1 MKNII
6 KNGGRKDMNFGLI
19 GVGGYVAPR
28 HLQAIKDTGNDL
40 KVALDLNDSV
50 GVIEKYEDLDYIS
63 VCSPNF
69 LHETHCKLGMRLGAN
84 VICEKP
90 LSTTVDNLMQLKKV
104 ENMTSRRV
112 FTILQLRLHPAVG
125 QLKSTIENNKKYLVK
140 KSTIENNKKYLV
152 NLQYITPREEWY
164 FQTWKGRE
172 KQSGGIE
179 ANIGIHFFDLLIWLF
194 GDVQQVEVTERNK
207 YVSAG
212 VLELENAN
220 VEWFL
225 SLNKDHLPSDK
236 ESVYRRMVVD
246 GEEVVFDNVASDLHT
261 ISYQDIIS
269 GYGYGIDDSIKS
281 IDLIERIRE
290 G

>member
-1 MKNII
+1 
-6 KNGGRKDMNFGLI
+6 MNFGLI

-50 GVIEKYEDLDYIS
+50 GVIAEYFPNCKFFTKQEAFDRHIVKYENLDYMSI
-63 VCSPNF
+63 CSPNF
-69 LHETHCKLGMRLGAN
+69 LHETHCKLGMRLGTN

-90 LSTTVDNLMQLKKV
+90 LSTTVDNLIQLKKV
-104 ENMTSRRV
+104 ERITGHRV
-112 FTILQLRLHPAVG
+112 FSILQLRLHPAIS
-125 QLKSTIENNKKYLVK
+125 QLRNRID
-140 KSTIENNKKYLV
+140 INKKYLV

-194 GDVQQVEVTERNK
+194 GDVQQVEVTKRDK
-207 YVSAG
+207 YVSSG
-212 VLELENAN
+212 VMELERAN

-225 SLNKDHLPSDK
+225 SLNKDHLPSGK
-236 ESVYRRMVVD
+236 EGVYRRMMV
-246 GEEVVFDNVASDLHT
+246 GNEEVVFDNVASNLHT
-261 ISYQDIIS
+261 ISYQDIIA
-269 GYGYGIDDSIKS
+269 GEGYGIDDSIKS
-281 IDLIERIRE
+281 IELIETIRE
-290 G
+290 GVK

>member
-1 MKNII
+1 
-6 KNGGRKDMNFGLI
+6 MNFGLI

-28 HLQAIKDTGNDL
+28 HMQAIKDTGNDL

-50 GVIEKYEDLDYIS
+50 GIIEKYFPNCKFFTKQEAFDRHIVKYENLDYMSI
-63 VCSPNF
+63 CSPNF
-69 LHETHCKLGMRLGAN
+69 LHETHCKLGMRLGAD

-104 ENMTSRRV
+104 EIMTSRRV
-112 FTILQLRLHPAVG
+112 FSILQLRLHPSIS
-125 QLKSTIENNKKYLVK
+125 QLRDRLDNTKKH
-140 KSTIENNKKYLV
+140 LV

-164 FQTWKGRE
+164 FQTWKGNER
-172 KQSGGIE
+172 QSGGIE

-194 GDVQQVEVTERNK
+194 GDVEQLEVITRDK
-207 YVSAG
+207 YVSSG
-212 VLELENAN
+212 IMELERAN

-236 ESVYRRMVVD
+236 EGVYRRMVVD

-261 ISYQDIIS
+261 ISYQDIIA
-269 GYGYGIDDSIKS
+269 GQGYGIDDSIKS
-281 IDLIERIRE
+281 IELIERIRE
-290 G
+290 GK